1 MGGFDLGA
9 SAGTVQCASSGPS
22 DLRVKTTAKM
32 WIWCFAAGLFL
43 MAAIN
48 GLANVIDGNGWLA
61 WAQIVGSIV
70 VVVAAVAILS
80 KERQAERGAQPDS

>member
-1 MGGFDLGA
+1 MCGFDLGA
-9 SAGTVQCASSGPS
+9 SAGTVQCATSRPS
-22 DLRVKTTAKM
+22 EMRVKTTEKI